1 MRLER
6 EAGLFDDD
14 FLCPFEELDDLIGRR
29 SGIGGDVVRIGR
41 VELGVS
47 FDQAVDSAALE
58 EFYGR
63 DAVEIDECKCG
74 TGWIVGLFAPFDD
87 PEGLLPFGQ
96 LSDIA
101 WMQVEGRVN
110 RVAWVSRLPMS
121 PSSVLLLERRAPPT
135 DPGIPTRCSR
145 PPRPCPT
152 QAVIK

>member
-6 EAGLFDDD
+6 EAGLFEDD

-41 VELGVS
+41 VELGIS

-101 WMQVEGRVN
+101 WMQVEGRVEDDQFIQATSAMREV
-110 RVAWVSRLPMS
+110 RVLCWDDDPFAFSGQQGRL
-121 PSSVLLLERRAPPT
+121 
-135 DPGIPTRCSR
+135 G
-145 PPRPCPT
+145 
-152 QAVIK
+152 

>member
-6 EAGLFDDD
+6 EAGLFEDD

-41 VELGVS
+41 VELGIS

-101 WMQVEGRVN
+101 WMQVEGRVEDDQFIQATSAMREV
-110 RVAWVSRLPMS
+110 RVLCRDDDPFAFSGQQGRL
-121 PSSVLLLERRAPPT
+121 
-135 DPGIPTRCSR
+135 G
-145 PPRPCPT
+145 
-152 QAVIK
+152 

>member
-1 MRLER
+1 MRLEQ
-6 EAGLFDDD
+6 EAGLFEDD

-41 VELGVS
+41 VELGIS

-101 WMQVEGRVN
+101 WMQVEGRVEDDQFIQATSAMREV
-110 RVAWVSRLPMS
+110 RVLCWDDDPFAFSGQQGRL
-121 PSSVLLLERRAPPT
+121 
-135 DPGIPTRCSR
+135 G
-145 PPRPCPT
+145 
-152 QAVIK
+152 

>member
-6 EAGLFDDD
+6 EAGLFEDD

-96 LSDIA
+96 LSDIS
-101 WMQVEGRVN
+101 WLEIEGRVEDDQFIQATSAMREV
-110 RVAWVSRLPMS
+110 RVLCRDDDPFAFSGQQGRL
-121 PSSVLLLERRAPPT
+121 
-135 DPGIPTRCSR
+135 G
-145 PPRPCPT
+145 
-152 QAVIK
+152 